1 MTTKR
6 RSTSSEYFPRLSV
19 ARRMITDEAVEQ
31 MRAQAEAM
39 YRKPS
44 ASEPDPTLESAR
56 EGQPPKSPRPEV
68 PIVEISD
75 SEHAPSPWA
84 NKPADEVRA
93 SALPSSL
100 RPHEEP
106 TADDD
111 PGPSVKP
118 AGMKSGGHNKI
129 AAAVGLA
136 TFVLVVVLGARAL
149 RTPET
154 GPRGAA
160 SVVTPTTAAPTVSAA
175 PTPSAPASVESQ
187 APSLTSAAGSVE
199 AAPVPTPR
207 PAPAVPQI
215 APRPMPRG
223 VVDDPYNGSAPS
235 PAVTVAPTATPSA
248 TVAPTTSSTPT
259 APPKAPI
266 EDPVEGPRVFG
277 K

>member
-6 RSTSSEYFPRLSV
+6 RSTNSEYFPRLSV
-19 ARRMITDEAVEQ
+19 TRRMITDEAVEQ

-56 EGQPPKSPRPEV
+56 EDQPPKSPRPEV
-68 PIVEISD
+68 PVVEITD
-75 SEHAPSPWA
+75 REHASSPWA
-84 NKPADEVRA
+84 NKPVDKVRA

-111 PGPSVKP
+111 PGPSVKS
-118 AGMKSGGHNKI
+118 AGVKSGGHNKI
-129 AAAVGLA
+129 AAVVGFA

-160 SVVTPTTAAPTVSAA
+160 SVVTPTAAAATVSAA
-175 PTPSAPASVESQ
+175 PTPTAPPSVESQ

-199 AAPVPTPR
+199 AAPVPTPSH
-207 PAPAVPQI
+207 APAVPQI
-215 APRPMPRG
+215 APRQMPRG
-223 VVDDPYNGSAPS
+223 VVDDPYADASAPS
-235 PAVTVAPTATPSA
+235 PAVTATPQTTA
-248 TVAPTTSSTPT
+248 APTTSSTPI